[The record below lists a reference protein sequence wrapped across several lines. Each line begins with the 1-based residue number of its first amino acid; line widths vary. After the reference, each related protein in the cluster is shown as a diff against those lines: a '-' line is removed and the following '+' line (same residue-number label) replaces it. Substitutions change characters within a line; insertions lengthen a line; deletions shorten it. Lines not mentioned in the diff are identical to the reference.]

1 MAKPLPPLVR
11 LHLTGL
17 RLLLVFTVIC
27 GIAYPLVLVGI
38 GELIFP
44 GQANGSQVKLDGK
57 VVGSSLLGQNFT
69 LRRIDPKAPL
79 VPDPRW
85 FQPRPS
91 AAGSGGTSQPEAGGG
106 YDPTAS
112 GASNLG
118 PNDAGLTR
126 TVQARRLALALFD
139 GVRPSTVPPDAL
151 TASGS
156 GLDPDI
162 SPAYAYEQVNRVA
175 LSRRL
180 PVAVVRRLVADHVD
194 GRVLGF
200 LGQQRVNVVALNL
213 ALARLG

>member
-17 RLLLVFTVIC
+17 RLLLVFTVVC
-27 GIAYPLVLVGI
+27 GIAYPLLITGI
-38 GELIFP
+38 AQLILP
-44 GQANGSQVKLDGK
+44 GQANGSQVRLNGK
-57 VVGSSLLGQNFT
+57 VVGSSLLGQTFD

-91 AAGSGGTSQPEAGGG
+91 AAGSDG
-106 YDPTAS
+106 YDATAS
-112 GASNLG
+112 GASNHG
-118 PNDAGLTR
+118 PNDSGLTKAVR
-126 TVQARRLALALFD
+126 ARRLALALFD
-139 GVRPSTVPPDAL
+139 GVRPASVAPDAL
-151 TASGS
+151 TGSGS

-162 SPAYAYEQVNRVA
+162 SPAYAYEQVGRVA
-175 LSRRL
+175 HARRL
-180 PVAVVRRLVADHVD
+180 PVAVVRALVADHVD

>member
-27 GIAYPLVLVGI
+27 GIAYPLVITGI
-38 GELIFP
+38 GQLIFP
-44 GQANGSQVKLDGK
+44 GQANGSQVKLNGQ
-57 VVGSSLLGQNFT
+57 VVGSSLLGQNFN
-69 LRRIDPKAPL
+69 LRRIDPKAPS

-91 AAGSGGTSQPEAGGG
+91 AAGPDG
-106 YDPTAS
+106 YDAVAS

-118 PNDAGLTR
+118 PNDSGLTKA
-126 TVQARRLALALFD
+126 VKARRLALALFD
-139 GVRPSTVPPDAL
+139 GVRPASVPPDAL
-151 TASGS
+151 TGSAS

-162 SPAYAYEQVNRVA
+162 SPAYAYEQVGRVA
-175 LSRRL
+175 RTRGL
-180 PVAVVRRLVADHVD
+180 PVAAVRQLVADHVD

-200 LGQQRVNVVALNL
+200 LGQQHVNVVALNL